1 MEDFV
6 ESRTNSCEEQRDRM
20 DGDGVLFETV
30 PSPIEPLPQA
40 QLRPTD
46 YSEKAIP
53 EFDERDYR
61 SEYP

>member
-1 MEDFV
+1 
-6 ESRTNSCEEQRDRM
+6 M